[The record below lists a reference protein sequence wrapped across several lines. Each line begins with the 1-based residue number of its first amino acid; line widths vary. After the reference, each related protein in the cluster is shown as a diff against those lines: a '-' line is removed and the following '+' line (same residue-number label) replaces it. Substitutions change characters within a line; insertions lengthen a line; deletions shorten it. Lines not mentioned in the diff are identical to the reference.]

1 MKGLIGGAGPPG
13 DMGETG
19 MKGTKGITVCRINN
33 NYTNQSISR
42 APKELMDQKV
52 TKGVLDLL
60 EKEEKRWLC
69 KL

>member
-19 MKGTKGITVCRINN
+19 MKGMKGITVCKINN
-33 NYTNQSISR
+33 NYNNQSISR

-52 TKGVLDLL
+52 TKGVLDLP
-60 EKEEKRWLC
+60 EKEGKRWLC

>member
-1 MKGLIGGAGPPG
+1 MKGLIGGVGPPG

-19 MKGTKGITVCRINN
+19 MKGMKGITVCRINN
-33 NYTNQSISR
+33 NYNNQSISR

-52 TKGVLDLL
+52 TKGVLDLP
-60 EKEEKRWLC
+60 EKEGKRWLC